1 MGDPKKPRKLWAS
14 PSHPW
19 ELERLKRE
27 AELMEK
33 YGLKNKRELW
43 RAEGI
48 LRRIRAQARN
58 LMARLRIQDPQAEK
72 ELKQLVKKLY
82 RLGILGDEEA
92 SVDDI
97 LFLTVEDIL
106 SRRLQTIVYRKGL
119 ARTIRQARQ
128 FIVHGHIQV
137 AGRRVNIPGYLVRR
151 DEEPTVDYHPRSPL
165 AREGHPMRPESA
177 EVVEGAA

>member
-27 AELMEK
+27 AEIMEK

-82 RLGILGDEEA
+82 RLGILGDEDA

-128 FIVHGHIQV
+128 FIVHGHV
-137 AGRRVNIPGYLVRR
+137 YVDGVRVRSPSYWVRR
-151 DEEPTVDYHPRSPL
+151 GEEDKIAVDLKLLEYVRS
-165 AREGHPMRPESA
+165 
-177 EVVEGAA
+177 EVKT